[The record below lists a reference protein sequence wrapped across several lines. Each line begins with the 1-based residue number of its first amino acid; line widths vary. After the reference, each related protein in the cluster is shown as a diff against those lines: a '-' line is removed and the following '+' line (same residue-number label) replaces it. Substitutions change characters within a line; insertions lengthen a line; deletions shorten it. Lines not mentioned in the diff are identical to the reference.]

1 MQAKQGRREDGADV
15 WMLASKV
22 VRFLGCVQRLSQ
34 PEKIILVTMAGSV
47 SSSSRKG
54 SDRRCGRFTLARSSW
69 TERGHRAGG
78 WMPEPRDIDID
89 SW

>member
-22 VRFLGCVQRLSQ
+22 VRFLGCVQSLK
-34 PEKIILVTMAGSV
+34 KIILVTMARSV

-78 WMPEPRDIDID
+78 WMPEPSEIDID